1 MFKKTL
7 TGLLAAA
14 FICGSLVFSQVP
26 LDEENKIYIRAV
38 VYPTFSLSRF
48 DYNNDL
54 NNSEIRAHVN
64 LSWRSPHGEIIPDAE
79 VKVNGRSLEFTE
91 NNYEKRIQVS
101 PEALPDKITLD
112 IKTRSGIN
120 FSQTYSIPDWLVI
133 REPSPSIV
141 DHNSD
146 LNLKWAFK
154 NFRGLVNIRAYDFN
168 TGDEILRLSNV
179 MPTETVIPAADI
191 QEDNLLRIYVICSWM
206 YKKYIRGENIA
217 RGSEINMIPWSQV
230 FIRTK

>member
-14 FICGSLVFSQVP
+14 FICGSLVFSQVL

-38 VYPTFSLSRF
+38 IYPTFSLSRF

-54 NNSEIRAHVN
+54 NNSEIRAHVH
-64 LSWRSPHGEIIPDAE
+64 LSWRSPHGGIIPDAE
-79 VKVNGRSLEFTE
+79 VQVNGRSLEFTE

-101 PEALPDKITLD
+101 HETLPDKITLD
-112 IKTRSGIN
+112 IKTRRGISFN
-120 FSQTYSIPDWLVI
+120 QTYSIPDWLVI
-133 REPSPSIV
+133 QEPPPSIV

-146 LNLKWAFK
+146 LNLKWACK

-179 MPTETVIPAADI
+179 MSTETVIPAADI